1 MKLRNEY
8 IFFAAFILIAAYTYI
23 MAFYNMYFAFIP
35 NFVLNLIHV
44 FLYLMFFISA
54 FRYVRKTREQVS
66 DEKQKTNIFISFLP
80 PVVFSF
86 YPLIHIY
93 LLNLREVN
101 FQMFASAGLFLTA
114 FAAIVFGFYFLFYK
128 NTEKSSVMC
137 SLTIFLFFQYLIFE
151 IYFNAAFFACTIL
164 FFAVLIYKI
173 KIKNLFKTLL
183 FLSSLLFFFN
193 VSEIIKTGL
202 SYIDFKQTPKHKTEK
217 PAHPL
222 KAKTMPDVY
231 ILLLDAYP
239 SSAVLERDFN
249 FDNSKFTDS
258 LENRGFFVFK
268 SIYSN
273 YSRTILSIPAFL
285 NHKFVYDLEETSS
298 QAVNNAQLFKTA
310 YNNGYKVSFINSFGA
325 FKLTKG
331 YIDTVKDIYQY
342 YIVLNTPDDIFF
354 GHSLFKKMYV
364 VFNKNKTVNDLFWKI
379 LKTETEKP
387 SPKFVFAHV
396 MAPHLPYLKDSSGKD
411 TDLLQKRDILVN
423 GMKNEYKINKK
434 SCIEYLIYTNNQTEK
449 TVDEILK
456 KTNNNAY
463 IIILGDHGLR
473 LHYFEEKTNRHLSD
487 LYPEKNV
494 MNSFFN
500 TFLAFYSPNRDYE
513 KYKDNTTLMNFFISF
528 SNNIFGTNYQK
539 QPEKFYFV
547 FFNQSDA
554 KLKDISKN
562 TKLFKKSEIEYTR

>member
-1 MKLRNEY
+1 MVNLRLY
-8 IFFAAFILIAAYTYI
+8 LIAIPPIVLNFVYVLFYTIFCVFLFKYI
-23 MAFYNMYFAFIP
+23 ENTSGEKSECEQKANIFLAFIP
-35 NFVLNLIHV
+35 PF
-44 FLYLMFFISA
+44 
-54 FRYVRKTREQVS
+54 
-66 DEKQKTNIFISFLP
+66 
-80 PVVFSF
+80 VFSF

-93 LLNLREVN
+93 LLNLREVS
-101 FQMFASAGLFLTA
+101 FEMFASAGLFLTA
-114 FAAIVFGFYFLFYK
+114 FAAIVFLFYFLFYK

-183 FLSSLLFFFN
+183 FLSSLLLLFN

-202 SYIDFKQTPKHKTEK
+202 SYIDFKQTSKHKTEK
-217 PAHPL
+217 PAHLL

-249 FDNSKFTDS
+249 FDNSKFTDG
-258 LENRGFFVFK
+258 LEKRGFYIYK

-273 YSRTILSIPAFL
+273 YSKTIMSVPAFL
-285 NHKFVYDLEETSS
+285 NHEFPLVSDNTPSDALI
-298 QAVNNAQLFKTA
+298 NAKLFKNA
-310 YNNGYKVSFINSFGA
+310 YHSGYSVNFINSFGG
-325 FKLTKG
+325 FKPERKYINRIKDVSKYYSGTKNTINQVFFYG
-331 YIDTVKDIYQY
+331 TPYQK
-342 YIVLNTPDDIFF
+342 IIPFF
-354 GHSLFKKMYV
+354 DKR
-364 VFNKNKTVNDLFWKI
+364 NTVNDVFWSF
-379 LKTETEKP
+379 LEKEIQYP

-396 MAPHLPYLKDSSGKD
+396 MAPHLPYLKDKNGKD
-411 TDLLQKRDILVN
+411 INTYDRDDLLVDKKTQ
-423 GMKNEYKINKK
+423 EYKINKQ
-434 SCIEYLIYTNNQTEK
+434 SCKEYLLYTNNQTEK

-473 LHYFEEKTNRHLSD
+473 LHYYTKNEDKNLST
-487 LYPEKNV
+487 LLKEKNT

-528 SNNIFGTNYQK
+528 SNNVFGTNYQK

-547 FFNQSDA
+547 YFNQNNDR
-554 KLKDISKN
+554 LKDIQKN
-562 TKLFKKSEIEYTR
+562 TKLLEKSQIEY